1 MKRANYL
8 LFDAQKEWFDFKQ
21 LSSPTE
27 EQKASVDKMF
37 NTKYDYPRNSNVSI
51 NEHYQK
57 ILKMLQ
63 DYTREVEKYLRNVST
78 RDRLVKD
85 ICRVI
90 TRDWIEFDA
99 NENLLGF
106 LNKVYDLKKGD

>member
-1 MKRANYL
+1 M
-8 LFDAQKEWFDFKQ
+8 
-21 LSSPTE
+21 
-27 EQKASVDKMF
+27 
-37 NTKYDYPRNSNVSI
+37 
-51 NEHYQK
+51 
-57 ILKMLQ
+57 
-63 DYTREVEKYLRNVST
+63 RNVST

-106 LNKVYDLKKGD
+106 LNKVYDLKKGDWVEPHYSQYISMTTGWNWVHGYSSKYKTKMNEILKQIFPDPEIRQHYLIV